1 MRSNTCSQMRG
12 SAVLIL
18 AAIWNLMILVGNANG
33 QAPIPTES
41 VRQVPAPLPKVALN
55 GAVGENV
62 SGIQYH
68 RVFLLITNWDRYSS
82 EMFITPI
89 GRKLPPNPCAEAKT
103 RIVLAVYSDRGAL
116 LSGCIPMPKPADL
129 GKFSFLLSKG
139 RTVPDFVYAVIHDRH
154 TGAAYRSNLVSPW
167 NGSTK

>member
-1 MRSNTCSQMRG
+1 MSSNLR
-12 SAVLIL
+12 
-18 AAIWNLMILVGNANG
+18 NLMMGSPALFFVVLANLVIFASNANAQTG
-33 QAPIPTES
+33 SPSES
-41 VRQVPAPLPKVALN
+41 VRQVPAPLPRVALS
-55 GAVGENV
+55 GAVGESV

-68 RVFLLITNWDRYSS
+68 RVFLQITNWDRYSS
-82 EMFITPI
+82 EMFIIPA

-103 RIVLAVYSDRGAL
+103 RVVLAVYSDRGAL

-139 RTVPDFVYAVIHDRH
+139 KTVPDFIYAVIHDRH
-154 TGAAYRSNLVSPW
+154 TGAAYRSNLVSPR